1 MRSEA
6 PLRFPREE
14 LLRSHDY
21 ARPQVVAG
29 HRLHGGFDAEGR
41 YVPPRSLVRGPAV
54 AAWTEAL
61 RARGGDLLPADASL
75 LAGVRT
81 PNEPQGRL
89 LLREGLGRTFW
100 NQLTVTGK
108 VEARGRVLRD
118 LPLPSLADAVH
129 EDASAWAI
137 GHLDRG
143 LLEAHGLDEGG
154 EPERGI
160 GGHDVMW
167 FALRDLAF
175 GPVDYPDAEVPER
188 LGRDDDP
195 EPQVPAIPHAIERTV
210 SFLMNLL
217 VIEFRA
223 ELAFSFTEAMLRDP
237 DLFRERRPQAL
248 EAAEVVGRIRAD
260 EEIHVDSLRLYLGE
274 LRHATF
280 RTREGGALPGA
291 DVIDPLWK
299 QLAHWATVEQPRLV
313 AAQQREIYRQ
323 RVLAHPDGARIWERF
338 EQLAD

>member
-1 MRSEA
+1 VRAEA
-6 PLRFPREE
+6 PLRFSREE

-54 AAWTEAL
+54 AAWAEAL

-81 PNEPQGRL
+81 PNEAQGRL
-89 LLREGLGRTFW
+89 LLREGLGQTFW

-129 EDASAWAI
+129 EDASEWAI

-195 EPQVPAIPHAIERTV
+195 EPRVPAIPHAIERTIT
-210 SFLMNLL
+210 FLMNLL

-237 DLFRERRPQAL
+237 DLFRERRPEAL

-260 EEIHVDSLRLYLGE
+260 EEIHVTSLRLYLGE

-323 RVLAHPDGARIWERF
+323 RVLAHPDGARIWAEFER
-338 EQLAD
+338 LAD